1 MTHGAAHAGYHS
13 RDMSFG
19 RRPSHS
25 TRVENRHTPDQE
37 AISDL
42 VKQSGKK
49 GVSNSDADTLLDW
62 AKEYDFPHRD
72 DRGQGHWKAKDGV
85 DHIHI
90 GQNNHIEI
98 KPAKPIKGN
107 SK

>member
-1 MTHGAAHAGYHS
+1 MKGATGGVLEVATFGGYTFALGFHEAAGIALMTHGAAHAGYHS

-42 VKQSGKK
+42 AKQSGKER
-49 GVSNSDADTLLDW
+49 S
-62 AKEYDFPHRD
+62 
-72 DRGQGHWKAKDGV
+72 
-85 DHIHI
+85 I
-90 GQNNHIEI
+90 
-98 KPAKPIKGN
+98 
-107 SK
+107 